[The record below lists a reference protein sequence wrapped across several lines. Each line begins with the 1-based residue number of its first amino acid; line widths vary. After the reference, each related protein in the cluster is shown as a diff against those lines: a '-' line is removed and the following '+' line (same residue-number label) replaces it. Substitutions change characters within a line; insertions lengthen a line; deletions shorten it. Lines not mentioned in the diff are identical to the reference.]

1 MGGKLDGQ
9 DSPIFQPNGS
19 SLRVHELGGRIN
31 TLYSQAYEFTAAAP
45 FAESTIN
52 TWASITGALVTDR
65 VSCTPKTPGRG
76 INQVSGPD
84 VKFEWHQGIQ
94 SVQIQLI
101 LKKQKRCW
109 LWVQIY
115 AHKYL
120 MGQFQLTKF
129 GGHATALPSG
139 GGQWGKSREAFSS
152 GELAP
157 SCGNF
162 VLLQVRGCP
171 SRKFR
176 RAHWETPISTHHST
190 PRTQ

>member
-101 LKKQKRCW
+101 LKKQKKMLALGSDIC
-109 LWVQIY
+109 VQIFDGAVSVDQVWRTCY
-115 AHKYL
+115 CV
-120 MGQFQLTKF
+120 
-129 GGHATALPSG
+129 ALWRRSV
-139 GGQWGKSREAFSS
+139 
-152 GELAP
+152 GEEQRSIL
-157 SCGNF
+157 F
-162 VLLQVRGCP
+162 
-171 SRKFR
+171 
-176 RAHWETPISTHHST
+176 W
-190 PRTQ
+190 